1 MDWTLKFKW
10 QYDFAKSKLG
20 SISDFSGDWAGIVA
34 ALQGLMGADG
44 FDVSK
49 ADSLTALRTKMVQ
62 ANGKRVS
69 ADLGILAAVKADALG
84 VASVPDD
91 PKMRASVLKFL
102 AHTYLVHTSGSRTLW
117 VHSSPKVFL
126 HWPSIHLNS
135 WASTTGEVK
144 TLLKDDRE
152 HFSEEDKRN
161 LGASAQHALAWCQ
174 KTNAV
179 LSQARSNDATKK
191 SVAMSFVK
199 RWFADPGTTDEEL
212 SKYVAT
218 LSQGFKDITA
228 MLNKGRLIL
237 TDWMPL
243 RNATTDEE
251 IEYLNSEAFTFA
263 NNGEGLS
270 VVYIERSFFVNHPGN
285 VLNGVRNWS
294 RILVH
299 ELTHLVCGT
308 TDVKKGAVR
317 YAWYGIGPHAGYP
330 GSDAIRNAD
339 NWAFFCADCAQVL
352 TEAESVKA
360 RKIV

>member
-10 QYDFAKSKLG
+10 QYDFAKNKLG
-20 SISDFSGDWAGIVA
+20 SIGDFADDWAGTVA
-34 ALQGLMGADG
+34 SLQDLLGTDG

-49 ADSLTALRTKMVQ
+49 AESLTALRTKITQ

-69 ADLGILAAVKADALG
+69 PDLGILAAVKTDAVG
-84 VASVPDD
+84 VASVPSE

-102 AHTYLVHTSGSRTLW
+102 AHTYLVHTSGNRTLW

-135 WASTTGEVK
+135 WASTTDEVK
-144 TLLKDDRE
+144 KLLKANRE

-161 LGASAQHALAWCQ
+161 LSASAQHALAWCH

-179 LSQARSNDATKK
+179 LSQASGKDATK
-191 SVAMSFVK
+191 SAAAMAFVK
-199 RWFADPGTTDEEL
+199 RWFADPGTTDDDL
-212 SKYVAT
+212 GKYVAT

-228 MLNKGRLIL
+228 TLNKGNLIL

-251 IEYLNSEAFTFA
+251 IKFLNSEAFTFA
-263 NNGEGLS
+263 SNAEGLS
-270 VVYIERSFFVNHPGN
+270 VVYIEKSFFVNNPGN
-285 VLNGVRNWS
+285 VLNGIKNWT

-308 TDVKKGAVR
+308 TDVKKGQAR

-352 TEAESVKA
+352 TDAESAKA
-360 RKIV
+360 RKII